1 MEYATASFKMSRYK
15 IYYSPMRFF
24 DSPYNNRF
32 ARILLAVTPFAF
44 AKVAPVPL
52 KVSGFHPQPS
62 RLREPHNRALYGRGN
77 E

>member
-1 MEYATASFKMSRYK
+1 VEDLLLKRKEMDQEVRDDTGTA
-15 IYYSPMRFF
+15 
-24 DSPYNNRF
+24 SPYNNRF

-62 RLREPHNRALYGRGN
+62 RLREPHNRALYGR
-77 E
+77 